1 MHLRQNSTAQN
12 ADGTINLF
20 MRLTWV
26 DLCKLLQLHQVV
38 GFCSD
43 LHQKLRMLST
53 LPAVPPAPHH
63 ADARPLPKKK
73 RSATF
78 SDSTGSS
85 TIIYPHKASTRCARP
100 GAVPPCTPNSQHHA
114 CAQYVLSTCTAGF
127 VYRIF
132 VPETPNKSI
141 PGTLERPKPTR
152 NRHKTDTIYRGSAQ
166 STLLS
171 GHCDEWCTI
180 VS

>member
-1 MHLRQNSTAQN
+1 MHLGQNSTAQN
-12 ADGTINLF
+12 ADGTINFF

-26 DLCKLLQLHQVV
+26 DLCKLLQPFTRLSDFVRT
-38 GFCSD
+38 FTKSCACSAPCQPYRQ
-43 LHQKLRMLST
+43 HHTTQTPVLSPRKSGQ
-53 LPAVPPAPHH
+53 LLLVIVPDPVLSFTHT
-63 ADARPLPKKK
+63 K
-73 RSATF
+73 RVH
-78 SDSTGSS
+78 DV
-85 TIIYPHKASTRCARP
+85 P